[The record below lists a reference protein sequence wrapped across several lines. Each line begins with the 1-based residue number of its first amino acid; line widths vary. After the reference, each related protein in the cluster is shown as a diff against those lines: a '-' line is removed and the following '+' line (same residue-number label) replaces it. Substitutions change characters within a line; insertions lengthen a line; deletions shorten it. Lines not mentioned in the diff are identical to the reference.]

1 MYRGKQWR
9 RLNFSAKGC
18 LRSVGYGVMP
28 MWFSLDVVGPLA
40 CRARDCARLRSII
53 AERIAPTP
61 LHGFTVEDVA
71 MPIENLREIAELHPL
86 VMRAEGAANHMNDM
100 RAIRRIYTRSE
111 KSSAGQISHS
121 GDCIHPGAE
130 AHRYEQEARWYET
143 MPPLSHAT

>member
-1 MYRGKQWR
+1 MLSQ
-9 RLNFSAKGC
+9 A
-18 LRSVGYGVMP
+18 V
-28 MWFSLDVVGPLA
+28 DVLG
-40 CRARDCARLRSII
+40 
-53 AERIAPTP
+53 RI
-61 LHGFTVEDVA
+61 GFTVEDVA

-130 AHRYEQEARWYET
+130 LTATSKRRAGMGLRRRSAARPKDSGATNSPSDSTDLWRCLQTIWRGVSPDLMET
-143 MPPLSHAT
+143 AQ